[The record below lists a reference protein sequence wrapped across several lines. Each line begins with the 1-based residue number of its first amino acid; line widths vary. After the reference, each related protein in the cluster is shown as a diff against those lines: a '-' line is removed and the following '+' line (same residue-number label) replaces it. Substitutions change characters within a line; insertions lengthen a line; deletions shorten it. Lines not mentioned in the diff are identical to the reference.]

1 MTTTLSPVK
10 KPIVYPESDGLPMAE
25 NTRQFDYITL
35 IKGGLDVVFADRADV
50 FVAGDLFWYP
60 VEGNNKLCTA
70 PDTMVAFGRPK
81 GPRRSYLQWQED
93 DIAPQVVFEVLS
105 PGNRPAEMQAKFE
118 FYDRYGVEEYYV
130 YDPDHG
136 LLTGSLRDGDH
147 LQRIPN
153 ADGWTSPRL
162 GVRMQ
167 LKEIDLELFGPDGRR
182 FLNVVELDA
191 AARAAEQNAGE
202 LRQRADAERKRA
214 DAERQ
219 RADVLAA
226 KLRELGVDPASL

>member
-130 YDPDHG
+130 YDPDRG
-136 LLTGSLRDGDH
+136 LLTGYLRDGDH

>member
-1 MTTTLSPVK
+1 
-10 KPIVYPESDGLPMAE
+10 MAE

-35 IKGGLDVVFADRADV
+35 IKGGLDIVFADREDV
-50 FVAGDLFWYP
+50 FVSGDLFWYP

-81 GPRRSYLQWQED
+81 GSRGSYQQWLED

-105 PGNRPAEMQAKFE
+105 PGNRLAEMQAKFE

-130 YDPDHG
+130 YDPDRG
-136 LLTGSLRDGDH
+136 LLTGYLRDGDH

-153 ADGWTSPRL
+153 ADGRTSPRL

-182 FLNVVELDA
+182 FLNVIQLDA
-191 AARAAEQNAGE
+191 AVRTAEQNVGE
-202 LRQRADAERKRA
+202 LRQRADAEQMRA
-214 DAERQ
+214 DL
-219 RADVLAA
+219 LAA

>member
-1 MTTTLSPVK
+1 MTTTMSPVR

-35 IKGGLDVVFADRADV
+35 IKGGLDIVFADREDV
-50 FVAGDLFWYP
+50 FVSGDLFWYP

-81 GPRRSYLQWQED
+81 GSRGSYQQWLED

-130 YDPDHG
+130 YDPDRG
-136 LLTGSLRDGDH
+136 LLTGYLRDGDH

-153 ADGWTSPRL
+153 ADGRTSPRL

-182 FLNVVELDA
+182 FLNVIQLDA
-191 AARAAEQNAGE
+191 AVRTAEQNVGE
-202 LRQRADAERKRA
+202 LRQRADAEQMRA
-214 DAERQ
+214 DL
-219 RADVLAA
+219 LAA